1 PGAVREPLALRGQSM
16 FFFRA
21 HFTECPVEA
30 VRTEKRIVTETFVAT
45 RRPDGDAVDLAFE
58 FLNMA
63 IGPRETQCGNKMR
76 TTLLGSFG
84 TSLDEHGLNAVH
96 RGPEIL
102 IWSGPPRGM
111 NAGIA
116 IERVDHQAGIVGKG
130 HRATGARRGDSFD
143 ACVGGERLAGLF
155 WLGQT
160 EFGRRLRGD
169 AVRREQ
175 LAHFLQLAG
184 VVGGDHHRPCEF
196 FAHMTAI
203 FCRLTSFSI
212 PLRARPSN
220 AANWSSLKG
229 IFSAVAWIS
238 TMLPEPVMTK
248 LASVSASESSA

>member
-1 PGAVREPLALRGQSM
+1 MLFLS
-16 FFFRA
+16 A

-30 VRTEKRIVTETFVAT
+30 VRTKKRIVTETFVAT
-45 RRPDGDAVDLAFE
+45 GRPDGDAVDPAFE
-58 FLNMA
+58 FLNVP
-63 IGPRETQCGNKMR
+63 IGPCEAQCGNEMR

-84 TSLDEHGLNAVH
+84 TSFDQQSLNAVH

-102 IWSGPPRGM
+102 VWSSPPCGT

-116 IERVDHQAGIVGKG
+116 IERVDHQAGIVRKG
-130 HRATGARRGDSFD
+130 HCATGTCRSDSFD

-155 WLGQT
+155 GLGQT
-160 EFGRRLRGD
+160 EFARRLRGD

-175 LAHFLQLAG
+175 LAHFLQLARI
-184 VVGGDHHRPCEF
+184 VGGDHHRTCEF
-196 FAHMTAI
+196 CAHMTAI
-203 FCRLTSFSI
+203 FCRFTSFSM

-220 AANWSSLKG
+220 AANWSSLNG